1 MRPVAAAAALAVLTA
16 CTPTNPTPSPVSSST
31 SVVASPS
38 ATPSPTCSLG
48 VATPKPCT
56 TKEFEQEQFT
66 AEAMDVYRRWIKEA
80 NRLYLAGGTLTP
92 TDEMKATLSDVAL
105 DSAQIIFADMKRT
118 GVRAIQGEVKIV
130 SITPTTP
137 KTAGT
142 ATFDACSDGRTLV
155 FQRKGKTISR
165 GTFADESFV
174 AKHVAGAIKLI
185 DVSSEATKCGS

>member
-1 MRPVAAAAALAVLTA
+1 
-16 CTPTNPTPSPVSSST
+16 
-31 SVVASPS
+31 
-38 ATPSPTCSLG
+38 
-48 VATPKPCT
+48 
-56 TKEFEQEQFT
+56 
-66 AEAMDVYRRWIKEA
+66 MDVYRRWIKEA

>member
-1 MRPVAAAAALAVLTA
+1 MRPVVAAAALAVLTA
-16 CTPTNPTPSPVSSST
+16 CTPASPTPSPVTSSP
-31 SVVASPS
+31 SVSASPS

-48 VATPKPCT
+48 SATPKPCT

-92 TDEMKATLSDVAL
+92 TDEMKATLSGIAL
-105 DSAQIIFADMKRT
+105 DSAEIIFADMKKT

-137 KTAGT
+137 EADGT

-155 FQRKGKTISR
+155 FQRKRKTISR
-165 GTFADESFV
+165 GTFADERFV
-174 AKHVAGAIKLI
+174 AKHVDGSIKLV
-185 DVSSEATKCGS
+185 DVMSEATECGA